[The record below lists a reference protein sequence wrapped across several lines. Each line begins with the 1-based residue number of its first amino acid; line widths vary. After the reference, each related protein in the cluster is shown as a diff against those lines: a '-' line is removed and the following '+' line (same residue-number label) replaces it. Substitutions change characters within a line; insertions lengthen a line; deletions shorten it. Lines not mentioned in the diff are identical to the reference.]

1 MHELRANP
9 LRRLEGNRCVRLA
22 KAVGYFREGDPYQEG
37 EHSLTEQNRAFMEF
51 CRREGFEVGATF
63 LDNADDSG
71 FRQMVEYLRENGCG
85 ATVVLDSLQRLGRN
99 MRRTARAYFQ
109 LDGMGV
115 HVITLDGEPS
125 ATESLIASWT
135 SRDPSERA
143 GERVRAAM
151 RQKAIKGE
159 VLGRPPY
166 GYGIGPK
173 RRLEPIPEEKDI
185 VRYMFRLYNREGL
198 GIRLVARRLNEE
210 GHKTRRGG
218 NWSMVTIRDILRNR
232 AYLGTYSRFGVR
244 VAGSH
249 PPIISPEEY
258 HRAQDRMSRRRTA
271 GGKRTV
277 SAFLLSGLAHCGY
290 CGNRMIGVSR
300 RQSWRRQGDG
310 STIQAEYRYY
320 QCETRTNQSMCD
332 YHTRRAADFEEEVR
346 AAIEAE
352 LRRQIEAHEDHGD
365 TDAEEELKTLKSRL
379 RVLDRRLEQLL
390 DAGSSGRIHASEVR
404 ELSVGVAQQQLMLE
418 QSVSDV
424 ERRARLRQNQDQRRA
439 AREELAQAVGS
450 ARWGETDFPLRQ
462 QFLQQ
467 VLHKAVAYDDSLQIT
482 LRPL

>member
-1 MHELRANP
+1 
-9 LRRLEGNRCVRLA
+9 VA

-37 EHSLTEQNRAFMEF
+37 EPSLTEQNRTFMEF
-51 CRREGFEVGATF
+51 CRREGYEVGATF
-63 LDNADDSG
+63 LDTNAADTG
-71 FRQMVEYLRENGCG
+71 FRQMLDYLRQNGGG
-85 ATVVLDSLQRLGRN
+85 ATVVVDSLQRLGRN
-99 MRRTARAYFQ
+99 TRRTARAYFQ

-115 HVITLDGEPS
+115 HVVSLDGEAS
-125 ATESLIASWT
+125 ATESLLASWT
-135 SRDPSERA
+135 TRDPSERA

-166 GYGIGPK
+166 GYGVGDK
-173 RRLEPIPEEKDI
+173 RRLEPIAEEAAI
-185 VRYMFRLYNREGL
+185 VRYMFRLYNQEGL
-198 GIRLVARRLNEE
+198 GIRLIARRLNED
-210 GHKTRRGG
+210 GHRTRRDG

-244 VAGSH
+244 VPGSH
-249 PPIISPEEY
+249 PAIISPEDY
-258 HRAQDRMSRRRTA
+258 RRAQDRMSRRRTA
-271 GGKRTV
+271 GGTRSV

-300 RQSWRRQGDG
+300 RQTWHRQSDN
-310 STIQAEYRYY
+310 SSVKAEYRYY

-352 LRRQIEAHEDHGD
+352 LQRQIETPEDHGNAD
-365 TDAEEELKTLKSRL
+365 VEEELRSLKGRL

-390 DAGSSGRIHASEVR
+390 DAGSDGRIGAIEVR
-404 ELSVGVAQQQLMLE
+404 ELSVEVAQQQLTIE
-418 QSVSDV
+418 QSVVDV
-424 ERRARLRQNQDQRRA
+424 ERRARVRENQGQRRA
-439 AREELAQAVGS
+439 TRQELVQAIRS
-450 ARWGETDFPLRQ
+450 DDWMAADFSKRQ

-467 VLHKAVAYDDSLQIT
+467 VLHKVVVYDDSLQIA
-482 LRPL
+482 LRPI